1 MNKNLVKAIETARY
15 NSAIRSNQLVSEY
28 ELIKKEEP
36 ENIKA
41 QNAKA
46 LEAQE
51 ASKKYMAAD
60 KELKAYKALEAK
72 REKLYKASL
81 IYDEGSEEYEKA
93 NAEFM
98 KSVVAYKE
106 FEDSLAK
113 KYGVTIT
120 VKENKTKTEEPTPV
134 KVEEP
139 EEFEEKRKSGKAPK
153 IIAGVLAVAA
163 AAGLGYGLRGCTA
176 KNQDANVA
184 IVDTDTDLTEEEL
197 TGKYGQFK
205 DATNDEQ
212 VKARAQYIYDNYYSN
227 WVNELTPEQ
236 QKNITPEKIANII
249 RVMNGEL
256 PLDEDGN
263 RYYDVNVVDETVNS
277 FVNITANLPSSSTL
291 DSKTNEEIGQIKDI
305 PMHMFAVDGSE
316 TSEFIKPYDEDFT
329 NIIDGRNHHNGEKTV
344 NAIKSLGEK
353 MWREFVMVG
362 RNYQNDDGTLTN
374 YRNPYDLPAQQRA
387 LAWIG
392 ATQRYGAIA
401 LPYNLNGM
409 QAVCIDVCV
418 NYNTKE
424 LNAIPV
430 NEIYEGYHSGL
441 YNSIIARLAG
451 LPEKH
456 DPDTI
461 GFVQDLNDQ
470 LEFKYKELKQMTL
483 K

>member
-461 GFVQDLNDQ
+461 GFVQDLNNQ

>member
-1 MNKNLVKAIETARY
+1 MNESLIKAIKSTM
-15 NSAIRSNQLVSEY
+15 SSQLEKFTLLKKEY
-28 ELIKKEEP
+28 EMVKKTEP
-36 ENIKA
+36 TNIQSQNEIAIKA
-41 QNAKA
+41 QDVLNDYNTTKSE
-46 LEAQE
+46 LTKYEKTYSDFVNLCGAQSIE
-51 ASKKYMAAD
+51 SDERKL
-60 KELKAYKALEAK
+60 KELEKAVSEAYDNLIKLEDELAEK
-72 REKLYKASL
+72 YDVTIEREVEP
-81 IYDEGSEEYEKA
+81 IEEEEEEYTTEKP
-93 NAEFM
+93 
-98 KSVVAYKE
+98 KKGT
-106 FEDSLAK
+106 AK
-113 KYGVTIT
+113 
-120 VKENKTKTEEPTPV
+120 
-134 KVEEP
+134 
-139 EEFEEKRKSGKAPK
+139 K
-153 IIAGVLAVAA
+153 IIAGVLAFATA
-163 AAGLGYGLRGCTA
+163 FGLGYCLRGCSDNRISNYNT
-176 KNQDANVA
+176 A
-184 IVDTDTDLTEEEL
+184 IVDTTNQEEKEPGEYGTFLDVTD
-197 TGKYGQFK
+197 
-205 DATNDEQ
+205 NEQ
-212 VKARAQYIYDNYYSN
+212 VNARAQYIYDNYYSN

-430 NEIYEGYHSGL
+430 NDIYEGYHSGL
-441 YNSIIARLAG
+441 YSSIIARLAG

-470 LEFKYKELKQMTL
+470 LEFKYRELKQMTL

>member
-1 MNKNLVKAIETARY
+1 MNESLVKAIKSTM
-15 NSAIRSNQLVSEY
+15 SSQLEKFTLLKKEY
-28 ELIKKEEP
+28 EMVKKTEP
-36 ENIKA
+36 TNIQAQNEIAIKA
-41 QNAKA
+41 QDVLKDYNTTKA
-46 LEAQE
+46 ELSKYEKTYSDYVNLCGAQSIE
-51 ASKKYMAAD
+51 SDERKS
-60 KELKAYKALEAK
+60 KELEKAVCDAYDNLIKLEDELAEK
-72 REKLYKASL
+72 YDVTIEREVEP
-81 IYDEGSEEYEKA
+81 IEEEEEEYTSEKP
-93 NAEFM
+93 
-98 KSVVAYKE
+98 KKGT
-106 FEDSLAK
+106 AK
-113 KYGVTIT
+113 
-120 VKENKTKTEEPTPV
+120 
-134 KVEEP
+134 
-139 EEFEEKRKSGKAPK
+139 K
-153 IIAGVLAVAA
+153 IIAGVLTFATAF
-163 AAGLGYGLRGCTA
+163 GLGYCLRGCSDTRMSNYNTA
-176 KNQDANVA
+176 L
-184 IVDTDTDLTEEEL
+184 VDTTNQEEKEP
-197 TGKYGQFK
+197 GEYGTFL
-205 DATNDEQ
+205 DATDDEQ

-353 MWREFVMVG
+353 MYREFVMVG

-441 YNSIIARLAG
+441 YSSIIARLAG